1 MRVNGFPYLMSKI
14 PNLVLGSVIF
24 CGVWPVLSDAQTP
37 RKAVGSGT
45 SSSAQQGISLAEKG
59 DCSEAVPVLKRVTA
73 HIADAQLKY
82 HAAMALARCAM
93 SLDQTEVAVNA
104 LLLLNREFPR
114 DREVLYVTTHYYSEL
129 ASRASQQLVA
139 TSPSSYQVHELDA
152 EGLESQGKWDEAAAE
167 YKKILEQNPKLPQIH
182 YRLGRILLAKPAMP
196 TTAEDAAKEF
206 QEELKIDPNNASA
219 EFMLGELARQAGNW
233 DVAIQH
239 FSRATKL
246 DERFSEAY
254 LALGMALS
262 SAGKFASAITPLE
275 KYVNMEASDPAGHY
289 QLAIAYSRTGDK
301 QKAQREMALQAE
313 SEKRNPQTRPDSAAS
328 H

>member
-1 MRVNGFPYLMSKI
+1 MSKVLYLI
-14 PNLVLGSVIF
+14 LVSLTF
-24 CGVWPVLSDAQTP
+24 CGVWPVLSHGQSPKKVVEPGA
-37 RKAVGSGT
+37 A
-45 SSSAQQGISLAEKG
+45 SSAQQGISLAEKG
-59 DCSEAVPVLKRVTA
+59 DCSEALPVLKRVTA
-73 HIADAQLKY
+73 HIAETQLKY

-104 LLLLNREFPR
+104 VLLLNREFPR
-114 DREVLYVTTHYYSEL
+114 DPEVLYVTTHYYSEL

-139 TSPSSYQVHELDA
+139 TSPSSCQVRELDA
-152 EGLESQGKWDEAAAE
+152 EALESQGKWDEATAE
-167 YKKILEQNPKLPQIH
+167 YRKIVEQNPNLPQIH
-182 YRLGRILLAKPAMP
+182 YRLGRILLAKPGTP

-206 QEELKIDPNNASA
+206 QEELKIDPDNASA

-246 DERFSEAY
+246 DIGFSEAY
-254 LALGMALS
+254 LALGMSLS
-262 SAGKFASAITPLE
+262 SAGNFAGAITPLE
-275 KYVNMEASDPAGHY
+275 KYVNMEASDAAGHY

-313 SEKRNPQTRPDSAAS
+313 AERRNPQATPDSVPA

>member
-1 MRVNGFPYLMSKI
+1 MRVSGFTYLMS
-14 PNLVLGSVIF
+14 NFLHLVFFGVTF
-24 CGVWPVLSDAQTP
+24 CGVLPVLSHGQTS
-37 RKAVGSGT
+37 KEAVQGAAA
-45 SSSAQQGISLAEKG
+45 SSAQRGISLAEKG
-59 DCSEAVPVLKRVTA
+59 DCSEALPVLKRIAA

-93 SLDQTEVAVNA
+93 SLGQTEVAVNA

-114 DREVLYVTTHYYSEL
+114 DPEVLYVTTRYYSEL

-139 TSPSSYQVHELDA
+139 TAPSSYQVRELDA
-152 EGLESQGKWDEAAAE
+152 EALESQGKWDKATAE
-167 YKKILEQNPKLPQIH
+167 YRKILEQNPKLPQIH
-182 YRLGRILLAKPAMP
+182 YRVGRILLAKPATP
-196 TTAEDAAKEF
+196 TTAEDAEKEF
-206 QEELKIDPNNASA
+206 REELKIDPNNASA

-233 DVAIQH
+233 DVAIRH

-246 DERFSEAY
+246 DEGFSEAY
-254 LALGMALS
+254 LALGMSLS
-262 SAGKFASAITPLE
+262 SAGRFSDAIPSLE
-275 KYVNMEASDPAGHY
+275 KYTNMEASDPAGHY

-313 SEKRNPQTRPDSAAS
+313 TEKRNPQATPDSAPS